1 MLDKEH
7 KVSIPGTGVRAGGEG
22 GEGEGGKE
30 KDAYTTTLQECE

>member
-7 KVSIPGTGVRAGGEG
+7 KVSIPGTGVRAGGG
-22 GEGEGGKE
+22 GEGGKE